1 MAMASS
7 QIQGHSPMLTK
18 LMLLLMPFL
27 MEVTMAGPECGPLAG
42 GVQCAPGFGCC
53 SIYGYCGTT
62 DAYCVQG
69 TTCESQCA
77 TQNTPAPGSCTKNDV
92 CIATVGTGACCS
104 KYGFCGITSDYCDN
118 SPPANPVGGDN
129 PPTSGTTGAGAA
141 HKRHPPGNCP
151 ERVRQ
156 VGGCGDY

>member
-7 QIQGHSPMLTK
+7 QTQGHSLMLTK

-27 MEVTMAGPECGPLAG
+27 MEVTMAGPNCGPLAG
-42 GVQCAPGFGCC
+42 GVPCAPGFGCC

-77 TQNTPAPGSCTKNDV
+77 PQNTPAPGSCTKNDD

-104 KYGFCGITSDYCDN
+104 TYGFCGTTSDYCDN
-118 SPPANPVGGDN
+118 SPPANPSGPPSAPVGGDN
-129 PPTSGTTGAGAA
+129 PPPNGPAGGGLN
-141 HKRHPPGNCP
+141 PPP
-151 ERVRQ
+151 
-156 VGGCGDY
+156 